1 LPKSRVQSDPRLWY
15 FFAVYDGKQLGFR
28 KPAYVIPAD
37 VFHKIGRDGN
47 PSHGVQ
53 WFAITAN
60 LDPKSRDKW
69 SRYRVAPAELGT
81 KLLDIVDHTALR
93 ATGVLPRL
101 PADAVWLS
109 RAMPP
114 ARSGVLMA
122 SSGRKYGLIW
132 NAVLARASLSAWY
145 EGHLRIFSPFVL
157 GTKAGDPHV
166 LGYQFDGTSHE
177 PLGPEGSPE
186 NWRCFRVAELTKVKP
201 FPGDWQATGRGKGF
215 QHCIDQVDVSAAQPS
230 SAKHRLRRAA

>member
-1 LPKSRVQSDPRLWY
+1 
-15 FFAVYDGKQLGFR
+15 
-28 KPAYVIPAD
+28 
-37 VFHKIGRDGN
+37 
-47 PSHGVQ
+47 
-53 WFAITAN
+53 
-60 LDPKSRDKW
+60 
-69 SRYRVAPAELGT
+69 
-81 KLLDIVDHTALR
+81 
-93 ATGVLPRL
+93 
-101 PADAVWLS
+101 
-109 RAMPP
+109 MPP

-201 FPGDWQATGRGKGF
+201 FPGDWHATGRGKGF
-215 QHCIDQVDVSAAQPS
+215 QHLHRSSERLGS
-230 SAKHRLRRAA
+230 SAVLHQASASSRRVVGTFVALARSPTAAPQAGRTALPPVFAAAHCRHPQARPLSMLHGRMLGINQRPALKVSQNGRAATRLFAGR